1 MSQSAT
7 SDTESN
13 EPQINAGKHKYWEIK
28 CKKYLTDWYEQ
39 TPPKFEID
47 LSKIEI
53 TVTAR
58 MTRAWGKFKVK
69 RSPEETEQ
77 QLRISRNAIDEH
89 GFDEVKQTIRHEAV
103 HAYQHQND
111 YGLSHGFS
119 FTRWCDEF
127 DISVHKDN
135 PSKEANYHIICENC
149 GIVGKR
155 QQRSKIVKNPERYKC
170 GKCGEKLRS
179 ERNN

>member
-1 MSQSAT
+1 MSQSAQ

-28 CKKYLTDWYEQ
+28 CKEYLTDWYEQ
-39 TPPKFEID
+39 TPEEFEVD
-47 LSKIEI
+47 LSEIEI

-58 MTRAWGKFKVK
+58 MTRKWGSFRVK
-69 RSPEETEQ
+69 RSPSGEEQ

-103 HAYQHQND
+103 HAHQHQEG
-111 YGLSHGFS
+111 YGLSHDWTF
-119 FTRWCDEF
+119 RKWCDEF
-127 DISVHKDN
+127 DISVHVDK
-135 PSKEANYHIICENC
+135 PSSKANYHIICENC

-170 GKCGEKLRS
+170 GECGGKLHSEK
-179 ERNN
+179 NN